1 MLRLRVLTALV
12 LAPLALAAV
21 WLLPPP
27 AFAAATLLLAAV
39 ALNEWLHLSGIAAR
53 TGRLSLIASFI
64 VAGYLL
70 LLAPDWH
77 LPILVLTAAVW
88 LFAAL
93 VVLTFPASGP
103 WLRRVPAAVAV
114 GLVILIGAWL
124 ALVAVRG
131 AAHGPWLVIWLLVLV
146 WAADA
151 GGYFVGRALG
161 RRRLAPAVSPGKTWE
176 GVAGSVVLGALAA
189 VLVAAV
195 MPRLEDGPTPVFWL
209 LLALPLV
216 AISVVGDLFE
226 STLKRTRGVKD
237 SGTLLPG
244 HGGVLDRVD
253 ALLAALPWYA
263 LALRGTGLLA

>member
-1 MLRLRVLTALV
+1 MLRSRVLTALV
-12 LAPLALAAV
+12 LAPLTLAAV

-27 AFAAATLLLAAV
+27 AFAAAALLLVAV
-39 ALNEWLHLSGIAAR
+39 ALNEWLQLSGVTAR
-53 TGRLSLIASFI
+53 TWRLALVASFI
-64 VAGYLL
+64 AAAYLL
-70 LLAPDWH
+70 LLVPDWH

-88 LFAAL
+88 LFAVL
-93 VVLTFPASGP
+93 VVLTFPASAP
-103 WLRRVPAAVAV
+103 WLRRVPAAVTT

-131 AAHGPWLVIWLLVLV
+131 APHGPWLVIWLLVLV

-151 GGYFVGRALG
+151 GGYFAGRALG

-176 GVAGSVVLGALAA
+176 GVAGSLALGAVAA
-189 VLVAAV
+189 LLVAAV
-195 MPRLEDGPTPVFWL
+195 MPRLDGTTPAFWL
-209 LLALPLV
+209 LLAVPLV
-216 AISVVGDLFE
+216 AISVIGDLFE
-226 STLKRTRGVKD
+226 SALKRTRGVKD

-263 LALRGTGLLA
+263 LALRGTELLA